1 MREGYIDGPRML
13 ASGEVICITGGHACF
28 LGIEADGALPLSR
41 TLSLGFGA
49 QGSHNS
55 FYDGTSSW
63 SHNEAVSLATDLQA
77 SDRERSDLGQER

>member
-1 MREGYIDGPRML
+1 ML
-13 ASGEVICITGGHACF
+13 ANGDSYGNA
-28 LGIEADGALPLSR
+28 GIEADGALPLSR

-63 SHNEAVSLATDLQA
+63 SHNEAVSL
-77 SDRERSDLGQER
+77 R